1 MASKVAYIK
10 REMKR
15 LAALSKRLK
24 QQQEEVLREYNFL
37 AKQLKKLQ
45 AK

>member
-1 MASKVAYIK
+1 MGSEIAYIK

-24 QQQEEVLREYNFL
+24 QQQEEVLREYKFL
-37 AKQLKKLQ
+37 EKKLKKLQ
-45 AK
+45 AR